1 MLGLTD
7 YDGEYIVG
15 AFSGRFFRGS
25 MTNQEDREPVTIS
38 DGEFRVN
45 WAEGQS
51 NTNKAK
57 W

>member
-1 MLGLTD
+1 MDLTD
-7 YDGEYIVG
+7 YDGEYISG
-15 AFSGRFFRGS
+15 TFNGRFFRGS
-25 MTNQEDREPVTIS
+25 MTNQDDRTYMTLAS
-38 DGEFRVN
+38 GDFRVN